1 MGEAG
6 LGRLHAPWIAPR
18 DACIFAVGDIHGRD
32 DLAALMLE
40 RIEEEGRVLIDAG
53 RQPIAVFLGDYIDR
67 GPQSRA
73 VLDRLAHWAPPG
85 VQRHFLRGNH
95 EQSLMS
101 FLDAP
106 SAHRS
111 WLSHGGAETM
121 LSYDVR
127 PPSLGADA
135 QRLQF
140 AADALRAAMG
150 PAHLDFLHR
159 LRDHLIL
166 GDYLFVHAGVDPRK
180 GLSRQSPRDLLW
192 IRARFLH
199 QTALYD
205 YCVVHGHTPAPAPY
219 LDGRRI
225 GVDTGA
231 YATGKLSAA
240 RLEGVGVRFIKVEA
254 HPERTPRPLDFNA
267 VQF

>member
-1 MGEAG
+1 MDEAR
-6 LGRLHAPWIAPR
+6 LGRLHAPWLAPS

-40 RIEEEGRVLIDAG
+40 RIEVESADLIEAG

-73 VLDRLAHWAPPG
+73 VLERLAHWAPPG

-95 EQSLMS
+95 EQSLML
-101 FLDAP
+101 FLEAP
-106 SAHRS
+106 GEHRS
-111 WLSHGGAETM
+111 WLNHGGLETL

-135 QRLQF
+135 ERLKIV
-140 AADALRAAMG
+140 AEALRAAMA
-150 PAHLDFLHR
+150 PTHLDFLER

-180 GLSRQSPRDLLW
+180 GVSRQSPRDLLW
-192 IRARFLH
+192 IRARFLRE
-199 QTALYD
+199 TALYD
-205 YCVVHGHTPAPAPY
+205 YCVVHGHTPAPTPY

-240 RLEGVGVRFIKVEA
+240 RLEGVSVRFLSVEA
-254 HPERTPRPLDFNA
+254 HPERTSRPLDPYA